1 MGAEV
6 RMPRSRLS
14 VERQYVR
21 SLTYEAHDVPAVFAE
36 FEGHP
41 DVVGKVGVDVGSL
54 DGDLYEVVLRLIV
67 ACGPEDQPLFE
78 LDLEYAAIVRVDSVL
93 GAAAPS
99 LLQVEVP
106 ALLFPFARNLIAN
119 ITAESGFPPVLLD
132 PIRFGASFDGPETAE
147 A

>member
-1 MGAEV
+1 MAPEV
-6 RMPRSRLS
+6 PMPRSRLS

-21 SLTYEAHDVPAVFAE
+21 SLTYEAHDVPAAFAE
-36 FEGHP
+36 VEGHP
-41 DVVGKVGVDVGSL
+41 DVVGKVGVDVGAL
-54 DGDLYEVVLRLIV
+54 DDDLYEVVLRLVV
-67 ACGPEDQPLFE
+67 ASGPEDQPLFE
-78 LDLEYAAIVRVDSVL
+78 IDLEYAAIVRVDPVL
-93 GAAAPS
+93 GGIATS

-132 PIRFGASFDGPETAE
+132 PIRFGPSFDGPETAE